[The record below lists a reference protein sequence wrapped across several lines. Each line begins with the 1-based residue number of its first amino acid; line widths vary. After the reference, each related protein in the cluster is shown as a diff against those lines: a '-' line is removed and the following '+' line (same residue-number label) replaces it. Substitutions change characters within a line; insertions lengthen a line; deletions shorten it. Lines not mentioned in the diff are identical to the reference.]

1 MERWGGPYFA
11 WKVIRLCRRRGSEGY
26 LGLSTLKVIDSKLSI
41 FSRGLDKI
49 TGFYHNPYL

>member
-49 TGFYHNPYL
+49 TVLP